1 MQHKIANRVTGKRT
15 ERERVKERD
24 GQIKSV
30 SVVLRDIVRHRKGL
44 CVYLEVSP
52 LQVQE
57 LGAADVVADE
67 GLFVFSQAELLQPD
81 GHLLSAPPLNYTSTE
96 REAPFSVQPPY
107 TRRTQANRVRPRGG
121 TSQKQPQKE
130 KGTKIKSNRKEKTQ
144 REVAAAAGKERVKQ
158 VRFGHWHTRRLFWH
172 AGYHKWHVHH
182 HPIKSRHRDRRERE
196 EEEEE
201 GVGG

>member
-1 MQHKIANRVTGKRT
+1 MQHKIANRVTGKMT
-15 ERERVKERD
+15 ERERKRERVKERD
-24 GQIKSV
+24 GQRKSV

-67 GLFVFSQAELLQPD
+67 GLFVFSQAELLQPG
-81 GHLLSAPPLNYTSTE
+81 GHLFSAPPLNYTSTE
-96 REAPFSVQPPY
+96 REAPFSVQAPY

-130 KGTKIKSNRKEKTQ
+130 KGDQKNQTGKRRHREKWRQ
-144 REVAAAAGKERVKQ
+144 QLAKRGLN
-158 VRFGHWHTRRLFWH
+158 RFGLVT
-172 AGYHKWHVHH
+172 GT
-182 HPIKSRHRDRRERE
+182 PG
-196 EEEEE
+196 
-201 GVGG
+201 GVSGMQVITVARPTSSH

>member
-1 MQHKIANRVTGKRT
+1 M
-15 ERERVKERD
+15 
-24 GQIKSV
+24 
-30 SVVLRDIVRHRKGL
+30 RHRKGL

-81 GHLLSAPPLNYTSTE
+81 GHLLSAPPLNYTSIE

-107 TRRTQANRVRPRGG
+107 TRRTQANRVGPRGG

-130 KGTKIKSNRKEKTQ
+130 RGPKSNQTGKRRHKEKWRQ
-144 REVAAAAGKERVKQ
+144 QLAKRGLN
-158 VRFGHWHTRRLFWH
+158 RFGLVTGTPGGFSGMQVITSDTSTIIPLRADTETGERGRGGGGGNGRLKPVRPN
-172 AGYHKWHVHH
+172 APKV
-182 HPIKSRHRDRRERE
+182 
-196 EEEEE
+196 
-201 GVGG
+201 

>member
-1 MQHKIANRVTGKRT
+1 MTLAQRKPSRAVQHKIANRVTGKMT
-15 ERERVKERD
+15 ERERESQRD
-24 GQIKSV
+24 GQRKNV

-67 GLFVFSQAELLQPD
+67 GVFVLPQAELLQPG

-130 KGTKIKSNRKEKTQ
+130 KGTKNQTGKRRHREKWRQ
-144 REVAAAAGKERVKQ
+144 QLAKRGLN
-158 VRFGHWHTRRLFWH
+158 RFGLVTGTPR
-172 AGYHKWHVHH
+172 
-182 HPIKSRHRDRRERE
+182 
-196 EEEEE
+196 
-201 GVGG
+201 GVSGMQVITVARPPLSH

>member
-1 MQHKIANRVTGKRT
+1 M
-15 ERERVKERD
+15 
-24 GQIKSV
+24 
-30 SVVLRDIVRHRKGL
+30 RHRKGL

-67 GLFVFSQAELLQPD
+67 GLFVFSQAELLQPG

-121 TSQKQPQKE
+121 TSRKQPQKE
-130 KGTKIKSNRKEKTQ
+130 KGTKKIKQEREDTEKSGGSSWQ
-144 REVAAAAGKERVKQ
+144 REG
-158 VRFGHWHTRRLFWH
+158 
-172 AGYHKWHVHH
+172 
-182 HPIKSRHRDRRERE
+182 
-196 EEEEE
+196 
-201 GVGG
+201 

>member
-1 MQHKIANRVTGKRT
+1 M
-15 ERERVKERD
+15 
-24 GQIKSV
+24 
-30 SVVLRDIVRHRKGL
+30 RHRKGL

-67 GLFVFSQAELLQPD
+67 GLFVFSQAELLQPG

-121 TSQKQPQKE
+121 TSRKQPQKE
-130 KGTKIKSNRKEKTQ
+130 KGTKIKSNQTGKRRHREKWRQ
-144 REVAAAAGKERVKQ
+144 QLAKRGLN
-158 VRFGHWHTRRLFWH
+158 RFGLVTCTP
-172 AGYHKWHVHH
+172 K
-182 HPIKSRHRDRRERE
+182 
-196 EEEEE
+196 
-201 GVGG
+201 GVSGMQVITVARPPSSH